1 MHFKGWQPIKLT
13 GEPRPTV
20 GDFNA
25 TLAFTP
31 LSGAPFGTPGVCRR
45 SPTTTRPKNL
55 NRCALPATP
64 MPEFCRRDHIG

>member
-1 MHFKGWQPIKLT
+1 MNILIDNACKYSRDAADGQHFT
-13 GEPRPTV
+13 GRQR

-25 TLAFTP
+25 LAFTP

-55 NRCALPATP
+55 NRCALILPP
-64 MPEFCRRDHIG
+64 